1 MKNVYFVML
10 CLVSFTGS
18 AQAPDTIFANENHNI
33 ALFFPEK
40 IRQGIVGAQN
50 YIFSY
55 NEEHPQYF
63 GLLKALPGPSSNLLV
78 FTTDG
83 AVYSFIVDHKKK
95 LPQLTYFLGEE
106 ESLGNEVRKKAVA
119 LEEPKAVDLK
129 RKKEIDS
136 IAGKERYLESLS
148 SYYLNT
154 STGKL
159 KKKNRKGISLQV
171 NEIIHYRDEVFI
183 VFELKNTSGISF
195 EPEYLRVY
203 VSKGNKRKNASY
215 QKLLKEPV
223 FRHRFP
229 EIVGDQQRKRFV
241 YVFPKFTIG
250 EGERME
256 IELREKKGNRLVMTK
271 I

>member
-1 MKNVYFVML
+1 MF
-10 CLVSFTGS
+10 CLMSITGS
-18 AQAPDTIFANENHNI
+18 AQIPDTIFANENHNI

-63 GLLKALPGPSSNLLV
+63 GLLKAVPGPSSNLLV
-78 FTTDG
+78 FTRDG
-83 AVYSFIVDHKKK
+83 VIYSFIVSHKTN
-95 LPQLTYFLGEE
+95 LPKLTYFLKEE
-106 ESLGNEVRKKAVA
+106 ESLGNEVRKKEVA
-119 LEEPKAVDLK
+119 LKEPVSVDVK
-129 RKKEIDS
+129 GIKKIDS
-136 IAGKERYLESLS
+136 IVGKGKYLESLS

-171 NEIIHYRDEVFI
+171 NEVIHYRDEVFI

-195 EPEYLRVY
+195 EPEYLRLY
-203 VSKGNKRKNASY
+203 LSRGNKRRNASY

-229 EIVGDQQRKRFV
+229 EIVEDQQRKRFV

-250 EGERME
+250 EGERIE
-256 IELREKKGNRLVMTK
+256 IELREKKGNRFLRMQVK

>member
-1 MKNVYFVML
+1 MF

-33 ALFFPEK
+33 AIFFPEK

-63 GLLKALPGPSSNLLV
+63 GLLKASPGPSSNLLV
-78 FTTDG
+78 LTG
-83 AVYSFIVDHKKK
+83 NGGIYSYIVCHKNE

-106 ESLGNEVRKKAVA
+106 ESLGNEIRKKEMAF
-119 LEEPKAVDLK
+119 EEPKAVNVI
-129 RKKEIDS
+129 REKEIDS
-136 IAGKERYLESLS
+136 IAHKERYLESLS
-148 SYYLNT
+148 SYYLYT

-159 KKKNRKGISLQV
+159 KKKHRKGIGLQV
-171 NEIIHYRDEVFI
+171 NELIHYRDEVFI

-195 EPEYLRVY
+195 EPEYLRLY
-203 VSKGNKRKNASY
+203 ASRGNKRRNASY

-229 EIVGDQQRKRFV
+229 EIVEDQQRKRFV

-256 IELREKKGNRLVMTK
+256 IELREKKGNRFLRMQVK